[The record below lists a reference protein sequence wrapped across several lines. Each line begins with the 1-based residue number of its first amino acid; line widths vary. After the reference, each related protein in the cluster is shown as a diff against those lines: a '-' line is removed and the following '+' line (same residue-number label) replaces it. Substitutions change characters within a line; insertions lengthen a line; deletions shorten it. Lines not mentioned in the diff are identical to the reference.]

1 MYGTNKALGAPLTVQ
16 PDTTLTCLGGTTGG
30 NNTGT
35 LAVTSNILSLNTNT
49 SIIGTLG
56 MAGLTS
62 LHSNNVSAGF
72 LDLGCL
78 KE

>member
-30 NNTGT
+30 TNNCICT
-35 LAVTSNILSLNTNT
+35 LAVTSNILSLSSNT

-62 LHSNNVSAGF
+62 LHSKNVSAGF
-72 LDLGCL
+72 WTWDA
-78 KE
+78 